1 MQKLFNSVKIFTVC
15 KPEIGSGH
23 LIRSLLIKDAL
34 NSLVDNIDILGEFNN
49 VPKHITDIKDIDFN
63 NLNDLNFKND
73 DFIIID
79 TYIGRKYFNEIN
91 VKKFLIHDL
100 GVDENIIE
108 SIKIDFNL
116 TNDEQLTSIEN
127 IQGYKY
133 FPISFKSKP
142 EFKSKNIATDISSK
156 KVLISLGG
164 VSDESLVDIKKIADL
179 VYKNNYEIYIAD
191 PSRRLSRR
199 KDLSNYKFIHG
210 RYLSEILNDHFFKF
224 AIVGGGIS
232 KFVTLSSGLPCIY
245 IPRNSLE
252 KIHLQNIE
260 KFNLGFVLNNE
271 KTLDQGINFIEE
283 HHEEISQ
290 KSWLEIDGRGQER
303 LQKAIIEKLD

>member
-1 MQKLFNSVKIFTVC
+1 M
-15 KPEIGSGH
+15 
-23 LIRSLLIKDAL
+23 IKDAL

-108 SIKIDFNL
+108 STKIDFNL

-142 EFKSKNIATDISSK
+142 EFKSKKPPITFFFNF
-156 KVLISLGG
+156 L
-164 VSDESLVDIKKIADL
+164 
-179 VYKNNYEIYIAD
+179 
-191 PSRRLSRR
+191 
-199 KDLSNYKFIHG
+199 KF
-210 RYLSEILNDHFFKF
+210 F
-224 AIVGGGIS
+224 
-232 KFVTLSSGLPCIY
+232 
-245 IPRNSLE
+245 
-252 KIHLQNIE
+252 
-260 KFNLGFVLNNE
+260 
-271 KTLDQGINFIEE
+271 
-283 HHEEISQ
+283 
-290 KSWLEIDGRGQER
+290 ER
-303 LQKAIIEKLD
+303 